1 MDSLSFKRFTNDAI
15 STSQREV
22 VTAPLWSGEQSKL
35 STVFTS
41 SAQSDN
47 EKRYYYEIFNSQSNA
62 VGAESQFSITYGDI
76 AASGSS
82 TGSFGFDTLD
92 YPTKAIY
99 AQYRQLLLTNQN
111 LFKFQNDE
119 TSEYIYVVNVNRSRF
134 KDRMDTNTWQ
144 LNLMHINGTGSALL
158 GQVVVSSSNKV
169 VSLIDDS
176 GQSTTESATLGG
188 RVFNVRSG
196 SLVNGIYTA
205 DTTPWGLF
213 YPDYGIIV
221 LNGKALDTSASFS
234 TARTTAG
241 SGSEFGGG
249 ANNTFRLW
257 TSISGAMSYDST
269 NLAFQGATSEVI
281 SSTYYYARLLNNEF
295 NYTGNPSFY
304 SGSRNELKW
313 PGMYNDPRVY
323 LTTVGLYDDNYQLLA
338 VAKLNE
344 AVAKTFDKE
353 VVIKVKLDY

>member
-1 MDSLSFKRFTNDAI
+1 MDSLSFKKFTNDAL

-22 VTAPLWSGEQSKL
+22 VTAPLWSGEKSKL

-41 SAQSDN
+41 SAQSNN

-62 VGAESQFSITYGDI
+62 TGAESQFSITYGDVMG
-76 AASGSS
+76 SGSS

-99 AQYRQLLLTNQN
+99 SQYRQLLLTNQN

-119 TSEYIYVVNVNRSRF
+119 TSEYVYIVNVNRARF

-144 LNLMHINGTGSALL
+144 LNLMQINATGSALL
-158 GQVVVSSSNKV
+158 GGVTVSSSNKMI
-169 VSLIDDS
+169 SLIDDS

-188 RVFNVRSG
+188 RVYYIRSG
-196 SLVNGIYTA
+196 SLINGIYTT

-213 YPDYGIIV
+213 YPDYGVIV
-221 LNGKALDTSASFS
+221 LNGKALDASASFS
-234 TARTTAG
+234 TPRTTAG

-249 ANNTFRLW
+249 DDSIFRLW
-257 TSISGAMSYDST
+257 TSISGAMSYDS
-269 NLAFQGATSEVI
+269 NSGSFQGATSEVI
-281 SSTYYYARLLNNEF
+281 ASTYYYARLLNNEF

-323 LTTVGLYDDNYQLLA
+323 LTTVGLYDDAYNLLA

-344 AVAKTFDKE
+344 PIAKTFDKE
-353 VVIKVKLDY
+353 IVIKVKLDY

>member
-1 MDSLSFKRFTNDAI
+1 MDSLSFKKFTNDAL

-22 VTAPLWSGEQSKL
+22 VTAPLWSGEKSKL

-41 SAQSDN
+41 SAQSNN
-47 EKRYYYEIFNSQSNA
+47 EKRYYYEIFNSQSNT
-62 VGAESQFSITYGDI
+62 VGAESQFSITYGDVMG
-76 AASGSS
+76 SGSS

-99 AQYRQLLLTNQN
+99 SQYRQLLLTNQN

-119 TSEYIYVVNVNRSRF
+119 TSEYVYIVNVNRARF

-144 LNLMHINGTGSALL
+144 LNLMQINATGSALL
-158 GQVVVSSSNKV
+158 GGVTVSSSNKMI
-169 VSLIDDS
+169 SLIDDS

-188 RVFNVRSG
+188 RVYYIRSG
-196 SLVNGIYTA
+196 SLINGIYTA

-213 YPDYGIIV
+213 YPDYGVIV
-221 LNGKALDTSASFS
+221 LNGKALDASASFS
-234 TARTTAG
+234 TPRTTAG

-249 ANNTFRLW
+249 DDSIFRLW
-257 TSISGAMSYDST
+257 TSISGAMSYDS
-269 NLAFQGATSEVI
+269 NSGSFQGATSEVI
-281 SSTYYYARLLNNEF
+281 ASTYYYVRLLNNEF

-323 LTTVGLYDDNYQLLA
+323 LTTVGLYDDAYNLLA

-344 AVAKTFDKE
+344 PIAKTFDKE
-353 VVIKVKLDY
+353 IVIKVKLDY